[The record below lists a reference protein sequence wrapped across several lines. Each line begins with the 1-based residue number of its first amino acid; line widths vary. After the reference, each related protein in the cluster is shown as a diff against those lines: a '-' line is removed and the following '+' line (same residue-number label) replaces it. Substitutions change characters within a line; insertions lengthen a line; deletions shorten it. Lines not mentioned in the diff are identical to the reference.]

1 MKYNGITIHSPY
13 APERAASRYVDS
25 LNIKKGCYLF
35 LLTGPGGEYLK
46 KYLMD
51 RYPGSLVVSVYY
63 NKIFYDKA
71 KDKKLSW
78 YVGSNT
84 SLKSFLGSSI
94 PDFMIPVLRLI
105 VWKPCS
111 KAFPEIH
118 QLVADTI
125 FSFMEERNG
134 SVVTTVNFSR
144 KWIRNL
150 YLNLKYINTF
160 INPDSFKISK
170 PVLITAAGPSLS
182 KMLPLIKEHREL
194 FFITALPSSLH
205 ALEYYS
211 IYPDLI
217 VNTDPGF
224 WNRFHFRQDFIRGI
238 PFAMPLTATHL
249 KVDGPVLLINQN
261 SELEKWVSS
270 FISIPSVK
278 LFETGTVAATALVLS
293 LKLGSPSVFVAGLD
307 LAFNDVHSHVSP
319 HTFDNYFKCRE
330 SRVHPYLDILYSHK
344 IDSQHQGSNRAYQ
357 TYANWFNNVR
367 ISNNIYRVNPSSSTL
382 NFFHSVKGSEIIQ
395 LVTGNIRADSTE
407 FFFSSVAKPKSFD
420 LIDSSLHA
428 IIKKLQIVKREIPEI
443 TGFQDL
449 VRFLTRDESLTGLFY
464 LFSLQEII
472 ICVKKLSSG
481 ESCTVD
487 DLYPIITTAEE
498 IVRGTFEHNAETE

>member
-13 APERAASRYVDS
+13 APEREASRYVDS

-46 KYLMD
+46 NDLMD
-51 RYPGSLVVSVYY
+51 RYPGSLAVSVYY
-63 NKIFYDKA
+63 NKMFYDKA

-78 YVGSNT
+78 YYGSNT
-84 SLKSFLGSSI
+84 SLKSFLGISI
-94 PDFMIPVLRLI
+94 PDFMLPVLRLI
-105 VWKPCS
+105 VWKPCA

-118 QLVADTI
+118 KMVSDTI

-144 KWIRNL
+144 KWLRNL

-182 KMLPLIKEHREL
+182 KLLPRIKDYREF

-205 ALEYYS
+205 ALEYHS

-217 VNTDPGF
+217 VNTDPGL
-224 WNRFHFRQDFIRGI
+224 WNRFHFRQEFIRGI
-238 PFAMPLTATHL
+238 PFAMPLTATHI
-249 KVDGPVLLINQN
+249 KGGGPVLLINQN

-270 FISIPSVK
+270 FISIPSVN

-293 LKLGSPSVFVAGLD
+293 LKLGSHSVFIAGLD
-307 LAFNDVHSHVSP
+307 LAFCDVHSHVSP
-319 HTFDNYFKCRE
+319 HTFDNYFKSQE
-330 SRVHPYLDILYSHK
+330 SRVHPYLDILYSRK
-344 IDSQHQGSNRAYQ
+344 IDSQLQGSNRAYQ

-367 ISNNIYRVNPSSSTL
+367 ISNNIYRVNPSSSKL
-382 NFFHSVKGSEIIQ
+382 NFFHSVNGNEIIQ
-395 LVTGNIRADSTE
+395 MAAGNIPAESTE
-407 FFFSSVAKPKSFD
+407 FSFSSIANPKSFD
-420 LIDSSLHA
+420 LIDSSLYA
-428 IIKKLQIVKREIPEI
+428 IIEKLQIVKRDIPEV
-443 TGFQDL
+443 TGFRGL
-449 VRFLTRDESLTGLFY
+449 FRFLARYESLTGLFY
-464 LFSLQEII
+464 LFSLQGII

-498 IVRGTFEHNAETE
+498 TVRGTFEHNAETE